1 MVVVYSAN
9 MVSIKQYVKNAAAV
23 EFANMER
30 INKFAEN
37 AEVINFAFTIS
48 KKHNA

>member
-1 MVVVYSAN
+1 MEAVYSAN

-37 AEVINFAFTIS
+37 AAAVLSAFMIG

>member
-1 MVVVYSAN
+1 MAVHSAN
-9 MVSIKQYVKNAAAV
+9 MVSINQYVKNAVVV

-37 AEVINFAFTIS
+37 AEVINSAFTIS

>member
-1 MVVVYSAN
+1 MEAVYSAN
-9 MVSIKQYVKNAAAV
+9 MVSIKQYVKNVVEV

-37 AEVINFAFTIS
+37 AAAVLSAFMIG

>member
-1 MVVVYSAN
+1 MVVVNSAN
-9 MVSIKQYVKNAAAV
+9 IISINQYVKNAGAV

-30 INKFAEN
+30 INKFAKN
-37 AEVINFAFTIS
+37 AEVINFAFIIS